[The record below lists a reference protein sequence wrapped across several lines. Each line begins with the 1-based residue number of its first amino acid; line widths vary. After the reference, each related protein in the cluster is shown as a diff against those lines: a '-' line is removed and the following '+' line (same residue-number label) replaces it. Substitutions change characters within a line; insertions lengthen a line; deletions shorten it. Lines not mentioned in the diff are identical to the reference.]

1 MPKLGAHMSI
11 AGGVDC
17 ALERGASI
25 GCEAVQI
32 FLKNNMQ
39 WDGKPLAT
47 DEIARFHQQRLP
59 VFAHSSYLI
68 NPASLNPVFRQRS
81 IVALIDEINRA
92 TLLGV
97 PFIVLH
103 PGAQGDLLAATQSL
117 DAAFAATKRSPV
129 QIALETTA
137 GQGSCLGHRFEH
149 LATIIQSSKYPARLA
164 VCVDTCHIFAAGY
177 DIRTPAGYRT
187 TVHEMDQTF
196 GCNRVVAF
204 HLNDSKKP
212 LGSRVDRHEHI
223 GKGHLGL
230 PAFRNVLRD
239 ERWHDLLMVL
249 ETPKGP
255 DLAEDVENLRVLR
268 RLVK

>member
-11 AGGVDC
+11 TGGVDR
-17 ALERGASI
+17 ALERGATV
-25 GCEAVQI
+25 GCHAVQI

-39 WDGKPLAT
+39 WAGKSLDP
-47 DEIARFHQQRLP
+47 DEISRFRQHRLP

-68 NPASLNPVFRQRS
+68 NPASLNPVFRSKS

-92 TLLGV
+92 TLLGL

-103 PGAQGDLLAATQSL
+103 PGAQGDLQAAAQSL
-117 DAAFAATKRSPV
+117 DEAFVATKHSPV
-129 QIALETTA
+129 KIALETTA
-137 GQGSCLGHRFEH
+137 GQGTCLGHRFEH
-149 LATIIQSSKYPARLA
+149 LAAIFQFSKYPARLA

-177 DIRTPAGYRT
+177 DIRTSKGYRA
-187 TVHEMDQTF
+187 TVCEMEQTF
-196 GCNRVVAF
+196 GCDKIAAF

-239 ERWHDLLMVL
+239 ERWQDLPMVL

-255 DLAEDVENLRVLR
+255 DLAEDIENLRVLR
-268 RLVK
+268 RLLK